1 MTTVYVANNNMAIAA
16 KEAALEDA
24 QVVADILL
32 DAEVKLGEML
42 ETTVGRGGK
51 SDRSTRGGTSKP
63 LPHNIDKKQSHYAQ
77 QLSKHPD
84 VVEEVKQQARDKGRV

>member
-1 MTTVYVANNNMAIAA
+1 MQPGGYFGV
-16 KEAALEDA
+16 
-24 QVVADILL
+24 ILW
-32 DAEVKLGEML
+32 AEVKLGEML

-84 VVEEVKQQARDKGRV
+84 VVEEVKQNQGPTMLL